1 MRRNLGDAGAAIESP
16 GVASRR
22 GLVAGLLKSNRA
34 EDFYHDPND
43 QLKPSLRE
51 EAISVLVEAGLF
63 FRGAWRVSSE
73 AYILPAEGL
82 VGGLLWRYR

>member
-22 GLVAGLLKSNRA
+22 GFGAGLLKSNRA

-43 QLKPSLRE
+43 QLRLNLHYVRTTFCQPKGLWAAFSG
-51 EAISVLVEAGLF
+51 AIADFQSDLDCNEV
-63 FRGAWRVSSE
+63 R
-73 AYILPAEGL
+73 
-82 VGGLLWRYR
+82 

>member
-43 QLKPSLRE
+43 QLKPSLHE
-51 EAISVLVEAGLF
+51 ETITVLAEAGF
-63 FRGAWRVSSE
+63 FPGSLARFSE

-82 VGGLLWRYR
+82 MGGLLWRYR